1 MREIFIY
8 KHKLILSSKNNCYL
22 FLCPMN
28 VQNLLWLCQVQF
40 SKKPWILM
48 IKSSNI
54 QWIAWLYV

>member
-1 MREIFIY
+1 MPEIFIY
-8 KHKLILSSKNNCYL
+8 KHKLILSGKNNCYL

-28 VQNLLWLCQVQF
+28 VQNLLWFCQVQF
-40 SKKPWILM
+40 SEKPWILM